1 GLGMRR
7 ARGGGPRLSRTF
19 RARCVRRR
27 GDRGG
32 ASSREHRATP
42 GRPRAEGG
50 SAADVGVSVAVIGG
64 GSWGTALAIHAARSG
79 SPVRLWAREREV
91 VDGIR
96 ARRRSPWYLTD
107 VDVPRAVEPTLD
119 QAEALA
125 GATVVIVAIPSE
137 FVGASLKALPPIPAD
152 VPLVSATKGLDPER
166 HLRMS
171 ELIAE
176 RFPDAR
182 VAVLSGP
189 TFAREV

>member
-1 GLGMRR
+1 M
-7 ARGGGPRLSRTF
+7 
-19 RARCVRRR
+19 
-27 GDRGG
+27 
-32 ASSREHRATP
+32 
-42 GRPRAEGG
+42 
-50 SAADVGVSVAVIGG
+50 SVAVIGG

-107 VDVPRAVEPTLD
+107 IDVPTPIEPTLD

-189 TFAREV
+189 TFAREVALGRPTAAVIASRDDTLAALLQRLSLIHI